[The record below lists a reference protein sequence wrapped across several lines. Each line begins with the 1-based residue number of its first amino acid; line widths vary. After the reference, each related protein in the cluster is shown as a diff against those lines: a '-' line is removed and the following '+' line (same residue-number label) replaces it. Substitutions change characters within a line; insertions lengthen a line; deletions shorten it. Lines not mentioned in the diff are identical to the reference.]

1 VSGKST
7 NGRHELAKM
16 MKALVSGDTAV
27 VTKLDASPVRA
38 ATCTTLSANC
48 KSAATGS
55 RKAALCCD
63 QRTPW

>member
-1 VSGKST
+1 
-7 NGRHELAKM
+7 M

-38 ATCTTLSANC
+38 ATCTTLSTNC
-48 KSAATGS
+48 KSAAAGS
-55 RKAALCCD
+55 RKAALSCD